1 MIIYTD
7 GSCRANGIGGVGIV
21 WIKDNKIVKE
31 YSRRFEKATNNIME
45 LMAIYIA
52 LLSIK
57 KPIESLEI
65 ITDSQYSIGVLTNPS
80 WNPKKNIGLISKI
93 KNQIKKTQT
102 LVEFPIIFSH
112 TKGHSTDQF
121 NNKCDLLA
129 TQASSL

>member
-31 YSRRFEKATNNIME
+31 YSRRFEKVTNNIME

-80 WNPKKNIGLISKI
+80 WNPKKNVKLISKI

-129 TQASSL
+129 TNASSL

>member
-31 YSRRFEKATNNIME
+31 YSRRFEKATNNTME
-45 LMAIYIA
+45 LTAIYIA